1 MNIYIYSWPAFDLMC
16 VQRLLDV
23 TVSDSRAESQR
34 FMSADT
40 NGHPHSHDGG
50 LFLFF
55 VYICVVLVVQFR
67 QAFDCAM
74 NHYINLLQNCRY

>member
-34 FMSADT
+34 FMSADA
-40 NGHPHSHDGG
+40 NGHPHSHDVYMYI
-50 LFLFF
+50 FF
-55 VYICVVLVVQFR
+55 VYICVVKRCGPDVRIACSTCVPNSF
-67 QAFDCAM
+67 AGV
-74 NHYINLLQNCRY
+74 